1 MEKKNKALVKAC
13 IIGDLAAVEKA
24 INEGANVNYKDETGH
39 TPLLISSNSGNIEL
53 VKMLISKGADIN
65 SKELFGTTA
74 LHIASGLGYI
84 EVVEFLIKN
93 GANVNVKNRTGSSPL
108 SSAVSKN
115 NIEIVKLLLANGA
128 TIDKLTMDSAKS
140 KEVKDILD
148 KWPHSMAILALQE
161 NQVYNQHDMSYL
173 EDLDQYTGKKGE
185 HYGGKRKNKKSKKR
199 KSRKSKKSIKK
210 ENKGKG
216 LRMQAPDWL
225 NLRFP

>member
-1 MEKKNKALVKAC
+1 MEKQNKALVKAC

-24 INEGANVNYKDETGH
+24 IDEGANVNYKDENGY

-65 SKELFGTTA
+65 SKGSFGITA
-74 LHIASGLGYI
+74 LHKASGLGYI

-93 GANVNVKNRTGSSPL
+93 GAIVNVKNNRTGSSPL

-115 NIEIVKLLLANGA
+115 NIEIVKILLANGA

-140 KEVKDILD
+140 KEVKEILE

-161 NQVYNQHDMSYL
+161 NQVYNLHDMSYL
-173 EDLDQYTGKKGE
+173 TDLDAYLGK
-185 HYGGKRKNKKSKKR
+185 GKRKNKKSKKR
-199 KSRKSKKSIKK
+199 KFRKSKKSIKK
-210 ENKGKG
+210 RK
-216 LRMQAPDWL
+216 
-225 NLRFP
+225 

>member
-65 SKELFGTTA
+65 SKTSFGSTA

-108 SSAVSKN
+108 SSAVSNK

-128 TIDKLTMDSAKS
+128 TIDNLTIDSAKN

-148 KWPHSMAILALQE
+148 KWPHSMAVLALQE
-161 NQVYNQHDMSYL
+161 NKVYNQMGMDDL
-173 EDLDQYTGKKGE
+173 EDLDAYMGKKGTD
-185 HYGGKRKNKKSKKR
+185 YGRGKRKNKKSKKM
-199 KSRKSKKSIKK
+199 KSRKSKKSIKRK
-210 ENKGKG
+210 
-216 LRMQAPDWL
+216 
-225 NLRFP
+225 